1 MDIIELLLWSSLGSL
16 ATFYFIYYALM
27 IHESRKPNNVQKEK
41 RYPKVSLL
49 IPTYNEEAVISRK
62 LSNVENLDYPKG
74 KLEVIVVDS
83 ASTDTTR
90 QLVQSF
96 MEKNPTQFQ
105 LFVQQERLGKAS
117 ALNYAVQY
125 CKGDVVLMTDAD
137 AILEK
142 NALKRIVENFSDPKV
157 GAATG
162 RLFILNADQSSVT
175 KLEKSYRSIYEI
187 IRLGESNMDSTPIFN
202 GPITAFRRELFDEL
216 EPDTV
221 TDDIELCIRIRE
233 KGFRAVYDPEAI
245 AYEYAPVSFK
255 SRMRQKTRRAQGAIQ
270 SIIRHKGMLFNRRYG
285 KYGFVIFPCEFFMH
299 LISPILLL
307 VLIFFLGIVA
317 LRGQAFT
324 LLLMG
329 AVIILVGAMA
339 LFSFVLQT
347 LMPDRNLVINPVDVL
362 VTFISLQASLILGF
376 FALLFGKKN
385 YRWEKIEDVRFG
397 QLIQENVV

>member
-1 MDIIELLLWSSLGSL
+1 MLLWSSLGSL
-16 ATFYFIYYALM
+16 ATFYFFYYTLM
-27 IHESRKPNNVQKEK
+27 MHESRKPSNIQKAK

-49 IPTYNEEAVISRK
+49 IPTYNEEAVIRRK
-62 LSNVENLDYPKG
+62 LSNVESLEYPEG

-90 QLVQSF
+90 QLVRNI
-96 MEKNPTQFQ
+96 MENSPTQFQ
-105 LFVQQERLGKAS
+105 LIVQRERLGKAS
-117 ALNYAVQY
+117 ALNYAVQH
-125 CKGDVVLMTDAD
+125 CRGDVVLMTDAD

-142 NALKRIVENFSDPKV
+142 NALKKIVENFNDPDV

-162 RLFILNADQSSVT
+162 KLFILNADDSSVT

-202 GPITAFRRELFDEL
+202 GPITAFRKELFDGL

-233 KGFRAVYDPEAI
+233 KGFRAIYDPEAI
-245 AYEYAPVSFK
+245 AYEYAPISLK

-270 SIIRHKGMLFNRRYG
+270 SIIRHRGMLFNRRYG

-307 VLIFFLGIVA
+307 FLIFLFGIVA
-317 LRGQAFT
+317 TRGQALT

-329 AVIILVGAMA
+329 AVIILVGAIA

-347 LMPDRNLVINPVDVL
+347 LMPDRTLIINPVNIL
-362 VTFISLQASLILGF
+362 VTFVSLQASLILGF
-376 FALLFGKKN
+376 SALLFRKKN
-385 YRWEKIEDVRFG
+385 YRWEKIDDVRFG
-397 QLIQENVV
+397 